1 MAFVLV
7 RTETFDLFTQL
18 PPIHCAFLLSVAFGV
33 ISIDARQVVA
43 QWVPEE
49 IFPTSQP
56 NEAYNVPQP
65 YLSDSSPEYSF
76 QSPPFVP
83 LEPRHQY
90 SRTIGK
96 TLLSRWHL
104 QDAIRESERIGED
117 MTYRSWVLS
126 NAFTGRVVDKVCET
140 GCQQT
145 LDDYFYSGAWRF
157 TGDLYSDFSD
167 FFSVDSLIW
176 FGLATGTGAAV
187 ANTSLDDEFRDWYV
201 SDVQE
206 GSPDFSWGREL
217 GEAWL
222 IPPLVA
228 ITWGITEWFEANP
241 FYRTNPVN
249 LTVRQWSRQ
258 SLRALIVASVPVIS
272 VQYLSGA
279 SRPGEVPG
287 KGSEWDPFDDN
298 NGVSSHAAIG
308 AVPFLVAAYMSDHW
322 LWKSA
327 FFVGSFL
334 ASYSRIYDDRNYL
347 SQVFLG
353 WSYAA
358 LAVEST
364 IDTEQCP
371 MKVRMVPLTLGGLY
385 GVGFE
390 YRW

>member
-1 MAFVLV
+1 MS
-7 RTETFDLFTQL
+7 
-18 PPIHCAFLLSVAFGV
+18 LSPRYAK
-33 ISIDARQVVA
+33 A
-43 QWVPEE
+43 QWIPEE
-49 IFPTSQP
+49 IFPSSQP
-56 NEAYNVPQP
+56 GQNPNPAQT
-65 YLSDSSPEYSF
+65 YLSDSSSELSLET
-76 QSPPFVP
+76 PPFVP
-83 LEPRHQY
+83 MEPRHQY

-96 TLLSRWHL
+96 TLFSRWHL
-104 QDAIRESERIGED
+104 EDAIRESERIGED

-126 NAFTGRVVDKVCET
+126 NAWTGRVVDQVCET
-140 GCQQT
+140 GCQRT
-145 LDDYFYSGAWRF
+145 LDDYFYNGVWRF
-157 TGDLYSDFSD
+157 TGDLYTDFSD
-167 FFSVDSLIW
+167 FFALDSLIW

-187 ANTSLDDEFRDWYV
+187 ANTSLDDEFRDWYL
-201 SDVQE
+201 SDVQA

-222 IPPLVA
+222 IPPLMAV
-228 ITWGITEWFEANP
+228 TWGVTEWFEANP
-241 FYRTNPVN
+241 FYRTNPIN
-249 LTVRQWSRQ
+249 LTLRQWSRQ
-258 SLRALIVASVPVIS
+258 SLRALIVGSVPVIA

-287 KGSEWDPFDDN
+287 KGSDWDPFDDN

-322 LWKSA
+322 LWKSV
-327 FFVGSFL
+327 FFCGSFI
-334 ASYSRIYDDRNYL
+334 ASYARIYEDRNYL

-371 MKVRMVPLTLGGLY
+371 MKVRMVPLTLGGTY

>member
-1 MAFVLV
+1 MEHSVLLCPTFSLQSATLPRFLV
-7 RTETFDLFTQL
+7 MLAMLSGFASAGIGTSKAQWSPPEILPSGEPTETFQ
-18 PPIHCAFLLSVAFGV
+18 HS
-33 ISIDARQVVA
+33 
-43 QWVPEE
+43 
-49 IFPTSQP
+49 
-56 NEAYNVPQP
+56 QP
-65 YLSDSSPEYSF
+65 YLSGPISEDSIATPA
-76 QSPPFVP
+76 FVP
-83 LEPRHQY
+83 MPTRHQY
-90 SRTIGK
+90 DRTIGK
-96 TLLSRWHL
+96 TLFSRWHL
-104 QDAIRESERIGED
+104 EDAVRESERIGED
-117 MTYRSWVLS
+117 MTYRSWVIS
-126 NAFTGRVVDKVCET
+126 NLWTGRVIDQVCEA
-140 GCQQT
+140 GCERT
-145 LDDYFYSGAWRF
+145 LDDYFYSGVWRF

-167 FFSVDSLIW
+167 FFALDSLIY

-187 ANTSLDDEFRDWYV
+187 ANTSLDDEFRDWYLD
-201 SDVQE
+201 DVRD
-206 GSPDFSWGREL
+206 GSPDFHWGKEL

-222 IPPLVA
+222 VPPLLA
-228 ITWGITEWFEANP
+228 LTWGITEWFEANP

-249 LTVRQWSRQ
+249 LTIRQWSRQ
-258 SLRALIVASVPVIS
+258 SLRALIVGSVPVIGI
-272 VQYLSGA
+272 QYLSGA

-287 KGSEWDPFDDN
+287 KGSNWDPFDDN

-322 LWKSA
+322 LWKSL
-327 FFVGSFL
+327 FFCGSFI

-371 MKVRMVPLTLGGLY
+371 MKVRMVPLTLGGSY